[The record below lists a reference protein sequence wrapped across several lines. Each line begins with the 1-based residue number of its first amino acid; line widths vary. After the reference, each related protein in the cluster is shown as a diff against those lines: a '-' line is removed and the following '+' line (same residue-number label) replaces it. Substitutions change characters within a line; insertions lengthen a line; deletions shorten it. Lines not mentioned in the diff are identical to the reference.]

1 MYLNTTYK
9 AFVAEAASKVA
20 AEISKQFTS
29 QANFGD
35 VSMLKNDDVCERIA
49 IAAVNVADHLA
60 QKLEEWWRCKGDRST
75 VMFDPQDSLTSRIEG
90 ELSDIAEKLQD
101 IEAE

>member
-1 MYLNTTYK
+1 MYMNTTYK

-35 VSMLKNDDVCERIA
+35 VSMLKNDDACERIA

-60 QKLEEWWRCKGDRST
+60 QKLEEWWTCKGERST
-75 VMFDPQDSLTSRIEG
+75 VMFTP
-90 ELSDIAEKLQD
+90 
-101 IEAE
+101 